1 MATTALTLQ
10 TIVRTGLNPS
20 LVAAASGDGNV
31 FDNSSRR
38 VYLWVDNQDASP
50 TTVSVDTPNAVD
62 GLAIPSKDISVPA
75 GEARLIGP
83 FPAMYEQYD
92 ADNTIEQAVK
102 VTYSS
107 VTSLTVGAIYL
118 PVAAA

>member
-1 MATTALTLQ
+1 MATAALSLQ
-10 TIVRTGLNPS
+10 TIVRTGLEAT
-20 LVAAASGDGNV
+20 LVAADGGDGNV
-31 FDNSSRR
+31 FDNASKR
-38 VYLWVDNQDASP
+38 VFLWVNNGSGGDI
-50 TTVSVDTPNAVD
+50 TVSIDTPNTVD
-62 GLAIPSKDISVPA
+62 DLAIPAKQVVVTA

-92 ADNTIEQAVK
+92 ADNSIEKAVL

-107 VTSLTVGAIYL
+107 VTSVTVGAIYL